1 MAGSAMHGGQ
11 TAAEIC
17 AVALMKLALSE
28 GDVVADIGCGSG
40 RVSVAMART
49 AGWVYAIDRRSDAVS
64 RTREAAAEAG
74 AENISVIEGEAVD
87 ALADLESLDGAFVG
101 GSRDLAAVLRELTCR
116 VSGAVVVNAV
126 LLETAAQAVA
136 EMTRLGIFREAVHL
150 QVSRA
155 APLAGRTIFSPLNPV
170 TIVVGRV
177 D

>member
-1 MAGSAMHGGQ
+1 MAGSAMYGGQ
-11 TAAEIC
+11 TSAEIC
-17 AVALMKLALSE
+17 AVVLLKMALSE

-49 AGWVYAIDRRSDAVS
+49 AGWVHAIDRRADAAA
-64 RTREAAAEAG
+64 RTRDAAADAG

-87 ALADLESLDGAFVG
+87 VLPTLGTLDGAFVG
-101 GSRDLAAVLRELTCR
+101 GSRDLPAVLEQLTRR
-116 VSGAVVVNAV
+116 VTGAVVVNTV
-126 LLETAAQAVA
+126 LLETAALAVA

-155 APLAGRTIFSPLNPV
+155 TPLAGRTIFRPQNPV

-177 D
+177 G